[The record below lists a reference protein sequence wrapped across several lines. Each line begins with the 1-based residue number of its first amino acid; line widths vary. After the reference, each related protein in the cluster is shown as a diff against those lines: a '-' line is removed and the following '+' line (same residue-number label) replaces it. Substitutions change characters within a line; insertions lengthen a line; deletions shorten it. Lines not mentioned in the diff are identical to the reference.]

1 MPRKGEQL
9 SELDYF
15 PADVAG
21 LGFDR
26 AAFFKKLR
34 IELKKR
40 TASQNPKLKYALLCK
55 GMTPADVVQMTSN
68 ICSPFDNKL
77 SWVDYA
83 FIYEIDAK
91 SESGAPLIWMECP
104 LMFTPKSLNTFV
116 YFYEKKREDEF
127 FKDYIRGS
135 ITFPA
140 FVIQAALTKAGL
152 ELMNERADNYWKKP
166 ENSQKVLSVILNMA
180 EQYKKR
186 NY

>member
-1 MPRKGEQL
+1 MPKKGEQL

-21 LGFDR
+21 LKFDR

-34 IELKKR
+34 LELKKR
-40 TASQNPKLKYALLCK
+40 TASQNPVLRYAYLCK

-77 SWVDYA
+77 SWIDYA
-83 FIYEIDAK
+83 FIYEINAK
-91 SESGAPLIWMECP
+91 SETGAPLIWMECP

-116 YFYEKKREDEF
+116 YYYKKRKEDEF

-135 ITFPA
+135 ITFPM
-140 FVIQAALTKAGL
+140 FVMQAALVKEGL
-152 ELMNERADNYWKKP
+152 ELMDEKSPLFWKKE
-166 ENSQKVLSVILNMA
+166 ENAKKVLGVILNMA
-180 EQYKKR
+180 EQYRKKT
-186 NY
+186 Y